1 MKKLFAIAVC
11 CMFVGN
17 VFADDWRM
25 KKYDLNSDG
34 SVTHEEL
41 LEKGCKLRASLFK
54 HADKNLDGGLSKKE
68 LRTAS
73 TYVLNRCPKT
83 RIRG

>member
-1 MKKLFAIAVC
+1 MKKIFAIAVC

-25 KKYDLNSDG
+25 KKYDINSDG
-34 SVTHEEL
+34 SVTHQEL
-41 LEKGCKLRASLFK
+41 LDKGCKLRAGLFK
-54 HADKNLDGGLSKKE
+54 HADKSGDGVLSQKE
-68 LRTAS
+68 LRKGS
-73 TYVLNRCPKT
+73 TYLLSRCPKT

>member
-25 KKYDLNSDG
+25 KKYDINSDG
-34 SVTHEEL
+34 LVTHKEL
-41 LEKGCKLRASLFK
+41 LDKGCKLRAGLFK
-54 HADKNLDGGLSKKE
+54 HADKSGDGVLSQKE
-68 LRTAS
+68 LRKGS
-73 TYVLNRCPKT
+73 TYLLSRCPKT